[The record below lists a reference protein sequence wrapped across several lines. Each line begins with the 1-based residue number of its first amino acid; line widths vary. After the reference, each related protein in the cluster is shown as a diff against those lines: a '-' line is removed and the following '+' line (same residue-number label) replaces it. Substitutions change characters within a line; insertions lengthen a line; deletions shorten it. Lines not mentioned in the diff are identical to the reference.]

1 MSFSVFEGLVA
12 AGCNDGSVVMLKLSE
27 SLSTTTKEDRVSLLQ
42 LFDRETKREKILE
55 GIQREKM
62 LKQRTDRG
70 LKTAVN
76 KMRVLGLDTFK
87 KIASRQTE
95 EEIQISAGL
104 ERAER
109 DFYESVQKSVAERR
123 ANNKPVV
130 FAEEY

>member
-1 MSFSVFEGLVA
+1 MFEGLVA

-27 SLSTTTKEDRVSLLQ
+27 SLSTTTKEDRASLLQ

-104 ERAER
+104 EEPTINQLCLLKSI
-109 DFYESVQKSVAERR
+109 ESSSRSDHH
-123 ANNKPVV
+123 NN
-130 FAEEY
+130 

>member
-1 MSFSVFEGLVA
+1 MFEGLVA

-27 SLSTTTKEDRVSLLQ
+27 SLSTTTKEDRASLLQ

-104 ERAER
+104 ERAEK

>member
-1 MSFSVFEGLVA
+1 MA
-12 AGCNDGSVVMLKLSE
+12 AGCNDGSVVMLRMSE
-27 SLSTTTKEDRVSLLQ
+27 SLSTTSKDDKAALLQ
-42 LFDRETKREKILE
+42 LFDRETKREKVLE

-70 LKTAVN
+70 LKTAMK

-87 KIASRQTE
+87 RIANRQTE
-95 EEIQISAGL
+95 EETMISEGIQ
-104 ERAER
+104 RAEKQ
-109 DFYESVQKSVAERR
+109 FFESIDKSIAERR

>member
-1 MSFSVFEGLVA
+1 
-12 AGCNDGSVVMLKLSE
+12 MLKLSE
-27 SLSTTTKEDRVSLLQ
+27 SLSTTTKEDRASLLQ

-70 LKTAVN
+70 LKSAVN

-104 ERAER
+104 ERAEK

>member
-1 MSFSVFEGLVA
+1 MFEGLVA

-27 SLSTTTKEDRVSLLQ
+27 SLSTTTKEDRASLLQ

-70 LKTAVN
+70 LKTVVN

-95 EEIQISAGL
+95 EEIQISTGL
-104 ERAER
+104 ERAEK

-130 FAEEY
+130 FADEY

>member
-1 MSFSVFEGLVA
+1 MFEGLVA

-27 SLSTTTKEDRVSLLQ
+27 SLSTTTKEDRASLLQ

-70 LKTAVN
+70 LKSAVN

-87 KIASRQTE
+87 KIAGRQTE

-109 DFYESVQKSVAERR
+109 DFYDSVQKSVAERR

>member
-1 MSFSVFEGLVA
+1 MFEGLVA

-27 SLSTTTKEDRVSLLQ
+27 SLSTTTKEDRASLLQ

-70 LKTAVN
+70 FKTAVN

>member
-1 MSFSVFEGLVA
+1 MFEGLVA

-27 SLSTTTKEDRVSLLQ
+27 SLSTTTKEDRASLLQ

>member
-1 MSFSVFEGLVA
+1 MFEGLVA

-27 SLSTTTKEDRVSLLQ
+27 SLSTTTKEDRASLLQ

-70 LKTAVN
+70 LKSAVN

-109 DFYESVQKSVAERR
+109 DFYDSVQKIVAERR

>member
-1 MSFSVFEGLVA
+1 MFEGLVA

-27 SLSTTTKEDRVSLLQ
+27 SLSTTTKEDRASLLQ

-70 LKTAVN
+70 LKSAVN

-104 ERAER
+104 ERAEK

>member
-1 MSFSVFEGLVA
+1 MSEGLVA

-27 SLSTTTKEDRVSLLQ
+27 SLSTTTKEDRASLLQ

-70 LKTAVN
+70 LKSAVN

-104 ERAER
+104 ERAEK
-109 DFYESVQKSVAERR
+109 DFYESVQKSVAKRR

>member
-1 MSFSVFEGLVA
+1 MFEGLVA

-27 SLSTTTKEDRVSLLQ
+27 SLSTTTKEDRASLLQ

-123 ANNKPVV
+123 ANNKPAV

>member
-1 MSFSVFEGLVA
+1 MFEGLVA

-27 SLSTTTKEDRVSLLQ
+27 SLSTTTKEDRASLLQ

-104 ERAER
+104 ERVER

>member
-1 MSFSVFEGLVA
+1 MFEGLVA

-27 SLSTTTKEDRVSLLQ
+27 SLSTTTKEDRASLLQ

-87 KIASRQTE
+87 KIATRQTE
-95 EEIQISAGL
+95 EEIQISEGL
-104 ERAER
+104 ERAEK

>member
-1 MSFSVFEGLVA
+1 MFEGLVA

-27 SLSTTTKEDRVSLLQ
+27 SLSTTTKEDRASLLQ

-70 LKTAVN
+70 LKSAVN

-109 DFYESVQKSVAERR
+109 DFYDSVQKSVAERR

-130 FAEEY
+130 FADEY